1 MIISSKLLVPV
12 TSPPSADS
20 ALVIRDEKIVAVGHR
35 EEIVKKY
42 PGEEMRDYRQG
53 VILPGLINLHTH
65 LEYTALQG
73 LPEPAPFLDW
83 LDNLIM
89 RSKKFSAKDWGESYK
104 NGIEELKRCGV
115 TTVVD
120 VARRGAGLED
130 LVASGLR
137 GISCIEFVA
146 VDDAH
151 LSGVG
156 EELKHTLDTAL
167 MKTQGTKVQIGLAPH
182 SVYTLSQNAL
192 SFVAKLSREK
202 DLFLT
207 IHLAESR
214 AESELI
220 IHGRGPLVDF
230 LSRYQ
235 LDTVPPGGC
244 GRSSTAYLRECGI
257 LDNRLVA
264 SHAVWVDDEDL
275 KLLRDSRVGI
285 ALCVRSNHFLKN
297 GRAPL
302 EQIKSQGIHFGI
314 GTDSLASNS
323 SLDLFEELRFFKS
336 RYQGFSDEELLKM
349 ITISSAEALGMSE
362 MIGSIEKGKRADLV
376 VMQLKRT
383 VDPSEVFQYLI
394 DEGGREDVLLSLV
407 DGKVIFERGEA

>member
-1 MIISSKLLVPV
+1 
-12 TSPPSADS
+12 
-20 ALVIRDEKIVAVGHR
+20 
-35 EEIVKKY
+35 
-42 PGEEMRDYRQG
+42 
-53 VILPGLINLHTH
+53 
-65 LEYTALQG
+65 
-73 LPEPAPFLDW
+73 
-83 LDNLIM
+83 
-89 RSKKFSAKDWGESYK
+89 
-104 NGIEELKRCGV
+104 
-115 TTVVD
+115 
-120 VARRGAGLED
+120 
-130 LVASGLR
+130 
-137 GISCIEFVA
+137 
-146 VDDAH
+146 
-151 LSGVG
+151 
-156 EELKHTLDTAL
+156 

-192 SFVAKLSREK
+192 SFVAKLAKEK

-220 IHGRGPLVDF
+220 MYGRGPLTNF

-235 LDTVPPGGC
+235 LDTVPPEGC
-244 GRSSTAYLRECGI
+244 GMSSAAYLRECGI

-264 SHAVWVDDEDL
+264 SHGVWVDDEDL
-275 KLLRDSRVGI
+275 KLLRDRGVGI

-302 EQIKSQGIHFGI
+302 AQIKSQGIHFGI

-362 MIGSIEKGKRADLV
+362 MIGSIEKGKKADLV

>member
-1 MIISSKLLVPV
+1 MDL
-12 TSPPSADS
+12 
-20 ALVIRDEKIVAVGHR
+20 
-35 EEIVKKY
+35 
-42 PGEEMRDYRQG
+42 
-53 VILPGLINLHTH
+53 
-65 LEYTALQG
+65 
-73 LPEPAPFLDW
+73 
-83 LDNLIM
+83 
-89 RSKKFSAKDWGESYK
+89 
-104 NGIEELKRCGV
+104 
-115 TTVVD
+115 
-120 VARRGAGLED
+120 ARRGAGLDD
-130 LVASGLR
+130 LVASALR
-137 GISCIEFVA
+137 GIYCIEFVA
-146 VDDAH
+146 VDDSH
-151 LSGVG
+151 LSSAG
-156 EELKHTLDTAL
+156 EELKCILDSAL

-192 SFVAKLSREK
+192 SFVAKLAKEK

-220 IHGRGPLVDF
+220 MYGRGPLTNF

-235 LDTVPPGGC
+235 LDTVPPEGC
-244 GRSSTAYLRECGI
+244 GMSSAAYLRECGI

-264 SHAVWVDDEDL
+264 SHGVWVDDEDL
-275 KLLRDSRVGI
+275 KLLRDRGVGI

-302 EQIKSQGIHFGI
+302 AQIKSQGIHFGI

-362 MIGSIEKGKRADLV
+362 MIGSIEKGKKADLV